1 MANPKP
7 ETWTMTVYPTETAA
21 FTAGGNMVA
30 KLCTEGKP
38 NAGLR
43 VLKTDKGFKVLILPE
58 QHDRDIPFYL

>member
-1 MANPKP
+1 
-7 ETWTMTVYPTETAA
+7 MTVYPTETAA

-58 QHDRDIPFYL
+58 QHYRDIPFYL